1 MKLWLLTL
9 GSTAALVALVWLAAV
24 TRAEVPAFE
33 VEPPPGLV
41 DFWVYYRPNAERASA
56 RMRAGEIPLWDSQQA
71 LGGPFLATL
80 QTGVLYPPNLLH
92 TLLPVQTAFC
102 ALTALHLALAAA
114 LAGAFAGALGA
125 GRFGSAFAGFGF
137 ALSSHLCSASW
148 TPPILWS
155 AAWLPGVL
163 LGVDRVIRDPTA
175 GRVAG
180 LAVVIGLQALA
191 GWPYMVLMTCAA
203 AALYSAAALG
213 ERLARERRAPLTAVL
228 ALLAAALLGF
238 AFASPQLLPAQALT
252 AQSSRALGLLDAT
265 QAIFIGSTH
274 DPAVFLSVFLRR
286 GVNDGIPGLGLLL
299 FAPFAV
305 LMPGPGRVRCAAL
318 LAVVALALMISFADH
333 TPLYSWLRR
342 LPLFS
347 DFRFPM
353 RYRLLSTLGLSV
365 CGGVGA
371 GRAWAQLRSRVPHT
385 AYALVSFALLAAGL
399 QAVAVVRAQ
408 PPFPRAEAAAPPDL
422 RLRALEAV
430 AATGP
435 PFARALWDGHTRRE
449 RLGVRVPLLNDLEP
463 LSLANTARA
472 VTFLQRGEAST
483 LERIQGVP
491 GAAPFFGRA
500 VLPQDGART
509 PLLDALAIRFLIAEE
524 PPAWLRERYPVRSS
538 FGGRPLVFENPTALP
553 RAYRVTRAEPTPPD
567 PQAALERLVAP
578 DFDVHRSV
586 LLDPLPEALANAQ
599 GADLDPAGE
608 VEITL
613 YTPERVLLDTRGT
626 SAGIVVLCDAYSP
639 DWEVR
644 VDGARRKVLRANTV
658 GRAVV
663 VGGGTHRIE
672 FIYRAFDFRMGVA
685 LATLAFLVCAGVAL
699 GALVRAVRAR
709 DRHGGPRDAG

>member
-9 GSTAALVALVWLAAV
+9 GSTAALVALVWLGAI
-24 TRAEVPAFE
+24 TQAEVPAFE
-33 VEPPPGLV
+33 AKPPPALV
-41 DFWVYYRPNAERASA
+41 DFFAYYRPNAERAFA
-56 RMRAGEIPLWDSQQA
+56 RLRAGEIPLWDNQQA

-102 ALTALHLALAAA
+102 VLTALHLALAAA

-125 GRFGSAFAGFGF
+125 GRFGSALAGFGF

-163 LGVDRVIRDPTA
+163 LGVDRVIRRPTA
-175 GRVAG
+175 GRAACLAG
-180 LAVVIGLQALA
+180 VIGLQALA
-191 GWPYMVLMTCAA
+191 GWPYMVLMTCAL

-213 ERLARERRAPLTAVL
+213 EQVARERRVPFAGVL

-238 AFASPQLLPAQALT
+238 AFASPQFLPARALT

-265 QAIFIGSTH
+265 QAIFIGNKH

-305 LMPGPGRVRCAAL
+305 LIPGPARVRCAAL
-318 LAVVALALMISFADH
+318 LAVVVLALMISFADH
-333 TPLYSWLRR
+333 TPLYRGLRR
-342 LPLFS
+342 LPLFG

-353 RYRLLSTLGLSV
+353 RYRLLSTFGLSV

-371 GRAWAQLRSRVPHT
+371 GRAFAQLRPRAPKL
-385 AYALVSFALLAAGL
+385 AYALACFALLAAGG

-408 PPFPRAEAAAPPDL
+408 PPFPRAETAAPPDL

-435 PFARALWDGHTRRE
+435 PLARALWDRQTYRE

-463 LSLANTARA
+463 LSLENTARA

-483 LERIQGVP
+483 LERFPGVP

-500 VLPQDGART
+500 VLPQDAART
-509 PLLDALAIRFLIAEE
+509 PLLDALAVRFLVAEE

-553 RAYRVTRAEPTPPD
+553 RAYRVTRAEPTPAD

-586 LLDPLPEALANAQ
+586 LLDPLPGALADARSV
-599 GADLDPAGE
+599 DLDPAGE

-613 YTPERVLLDTRGT
+613 YTPERVLLETRGR

-639 DWEVR
+639 DWEAR
-644 VDGARRKVLRANTV
+644 VDDAPVKVLRANTV

-663 VGGGTHRIE
+663 VGPGTHRIE
-672 FIYRAFDFRMGVA
+672 FVYRPFGFRIGVA
-685 LATLAFLVCAGVAL
+685 LAAVAVLVCAGVAL
-699 GALVRAVRAR
+699 RALGRRGGER
-709 DRHGGPRDAG
+709 DGDGGTHDAG